1 MCKQVELD
9 LVLEK
14 STKKTRKEPIDDTS
28 EGKNKLSPIR
38 KSSEQKPAIM
48 ELESPVLEDKKL
60 ELSKE
65 NKEDKQ
71 STLLEAEKFF
81 TKDTDV
87 V

>member
-14 STKKTRKEPIDDTS
+14 SIKTTRKEPIDDTS
-28 EGKNKLSPIR
+28 EGKNKLSPIT
-38 KSSEQKPAIM
+38 KSSEQQPAIM